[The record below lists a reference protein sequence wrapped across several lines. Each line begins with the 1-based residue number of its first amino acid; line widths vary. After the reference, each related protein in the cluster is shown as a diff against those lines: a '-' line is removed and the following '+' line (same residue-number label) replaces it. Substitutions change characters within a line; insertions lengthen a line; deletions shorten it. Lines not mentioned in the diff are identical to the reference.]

1 MGLVLAKGIVFSLLT
16 VVFFMPAMILK
27 FADWNEKTAH
37 RPFLPAFNR
46 LSRGIYR
53 FRYAALIIMALLVP
67 PAYVAQGMNDYLYGN
82 SAVGASE
89 GTRVYEDEKEIAAI
103 FGRSNMLLVMYPNT
117 SMVTE
122 KALSG
127 ELEDLPYVKSVT
139 SMANTLPEGIPEE
152 FLPYSLTN
160 ELHRGDKGRMLV
172 YIRTKTESREAFQ
185 DTGKIEE
192 IVKKYYPEDS
202 FVLGETPSTMDIK
215 TFITADNTRVNILSL
230 LGVFLVVMFSFRSL
244 LVPVIVMIPIEAAIF
259 LNMAMPYL
267 AGDTMVYMGY
277 IIVSSIQLGATVDY
291 SILLTNSYMA
301 CRKEMEK
308 KKACIQAVQMSCTSI
323 FTSGTIMILA
333 GYIIHFI
340 SNTAAI
346 GDLGHLIGRGALF
359 SVILV
364 LTVLPSLLVLFD
376 SIITRKEWERI
387 RKKFMGKRR
396 SLTDRKMEGMEA
408 KSNEN

>member
-1 MGLVLAKGIVFSLLT
+1 M
-16 VVFFMPAMILK
+16 
-27 FADWNEKTAH
+27 
-37 RPFLPAFNR
+37 
-46 LSRGIYR
+46 
-53 FRYAALIIMALLVP
+53 
-67 PAYVAQGMNDYLYGN
+67 
-82 SAVGASE
+82 
-89 GTRVYEDEKEIAAI
+89 
-103 FGRSNMLLVMYPNT
+103 
-117 SMVTE
+117 
-122 KALSG
+122 
-127 ELEDLPYVKSVT
+127 
-139 SMANTLPEGIPEE
+139 
-152 FLPYSLTN
+152 
-160 ELHRGDKGRMLV
+160 
-172 YIRTKTESREAFQ
+172 
-185 DTGKIEE
+185 
-192 IVKKYYPEDS
+192 
-202 FVLGETPSTMDIK
+202 
-215 TFITADNTRVNILSL
+215 
-230 LGVFLVVMFSFRSL
+230 
-244 LVPVIVMIPIEAAIF
+244 IVMIPIEAAIF

-308 KKACIQAVQMSCTSI
+308 KKACIQAVKMSCTSI